1 MHNPSKHEFRKWL
14 ALLLAVLTI
23 LPCLPALELSAEAAS
38 VYEIKD
44 VAGLQYA
51 VTHPDGDYILTKDI
65 DLSAQKNWTPIGTV
79 STPFS
84 GSFNGNGH
92 TVKLA
97 ISGNSTTD
105 DTLFGL
111 FGAVSGEVKNLIV
124 TGTVDV
130 TCKRAAVG
138 GIAAALIDGGEIFNC
153 TSYVKITVKSSGQP
167 LVGGIAG
174 ITLASAATVDGTV
187 QYCRT
192 AGSISATVSST
203 SGGSGN
209 FGDGT
214 NGAIGGMVGFS
225 ANSATTEVAYCKQEG
240 TITVDGGSCNVGGM
254 IGQSSVNG
262 DTSITNIYSCA
273 NIGDITINNLKGERA
288 AGIIGYVRA
297 GEIVACYNT
306 GNIIAYSDNGKTI
319 SRNGYGTYFGIFGY
333 ANMAESHKVDVL
345 YCFNASPKALEAEIC
360 VVRNP
365 SYATFKNFYMQG
377 RTEYERDLNSGNV
390 ASGNAGTAFSS
401 ASDLWTKM
409 SATDAKNYYVQDPD
423 GGYPIHKW
431 EIPRSLS
438 AGDGFAAYLSTREG
452 EDTVDVRFV
461 LAATEAKLNAYSKI
475 QLKVTFVGTN
485 VTKTFT
491 LGSDLKTYQSVTA
504 KGQTYHAE
512 AGSKLFG
519 VVVTGAPYSGW
530 TKVTAEVLG
539 DGKTVYTG
547 SVNYSALFTGGT
559 PVSFAQYTDFK
570 SLPDYP
576 DGTAASTVYNAGPG
590 NANDKTSTTSTDSKM
605 LVISKTRLSSYNSYI
620 NTLVA
625 AGYQKTSTNEVEGNY
640 FATLTKGGSNY
651 YIYYTAYNKQVRIIL
666 DKAGTLMAD
675 KIDSGKQG
683 SGTTE
688 FYQYALDHTEGTG
701 TYSPDDYWKIDCGMC
716 YIIKFAD
723 NSVMIVDG
731 GHERQASKAAMEG
744 LYDFL
749 CDITNT
755 ASTSKLHIRGWF
767 YSHAHGDHVYVGHQ
781 FVETYHDRITL
792 DCTYFNFPSYQVISG
807 GYDGNTFT
815 MKDTL
820 NKYFPNCGHVDLHTG
835 QSFHIQGVQFDVL
848 YTHEDAVNESG
859 KTTIGDF
866 NASSTV
872 LKITFDGASVM
883 MLGDISTVAE
893 NIMCSMYT
901 EKTLHSTIVQAAHH
915 CFNNLPTLYSK
926 IAAPYAVIPGSE
938 YNTVTGNA
946 NKLQGMLN
954 AANNVQVYYADAKT
968 YKFTATSGKITVT
981 ELPKYTEAFL
991 IEIPAI
997 PTYNG
1002 STAAEPTVA
1011 LSTVMA
1017 FTNLNDLVID
1027 KSLQGTAGF
1036 KSEESPSRLL
1046 DGSTSTKFCTA
1057 NSAAV
1062 ISWTTKEAVSV
1073 KGYVLNTG
1081 NDTAN
1086 NPDRNP
1092 KTWLFMGS
1100 VDGKTWIVLDEVYD
1114 ADMPAANNADKAF
1127 LTDNDTACKY
1137 FALYIFAAEGG
1148 SGYNTGKM
1156 QFSELTMYG
1165 NK

>member
-254 IGQSSVNG
+254 IGQSCVNG

-297 GEIVACYNT
+297 GEIVACYNA

-319 SRNGYGTYFGIFGY
+319 ARNGYGTYFGIFGY

-377 RTEYERDLNSGNV
+377 RTEYERDLNSNNV

-409 SATDAKNYYVQDPD
+409 SATDAKNYYVQNPD

-475 QLKVTFVGTN
+475 QLKVTFVGAN

-491 LGSDLKTYQSVTA
+491 LGGDLKTYQSVTA

-559 PVSFAQYTDFK
+559 PVSFAKYTDFK

-590 NANDKTSTTSTDSKM
+590 NANDKSSTTSTDSKM

-666 DKAGTLMAD
+666 EKASTLMAD

-688 FYQYALDHTEGTG
+688 FYQYALDHTKGTG

-792 DCTYFNFPSYQVISG
+792 DCTYFNFPSYQVISS

-835 QSFHIQGVQFDVL
+835 QSFKIQGVQFDVL

-915 CFNNLPTLYSK
+915 CFNNLPTLYAK
-926 IAAPYAVIPGSE
+926 IAAPYAVIPSSE
-938 YNTVTGNA
+938 YNTVTGNS

-991 IEIPAI
+991 VEIPAI

-1011 LSTVMA
+1011 LSTVKA

-1027 KSLQGTAGF
+1027 KSVQGTAGF

-1081 NDTAN
+1081 NDTAK

-1092 KTWLFMGS
+1092 KTWLLMGS

-1156 QFSELTMYG
+1156 QISELTMYG